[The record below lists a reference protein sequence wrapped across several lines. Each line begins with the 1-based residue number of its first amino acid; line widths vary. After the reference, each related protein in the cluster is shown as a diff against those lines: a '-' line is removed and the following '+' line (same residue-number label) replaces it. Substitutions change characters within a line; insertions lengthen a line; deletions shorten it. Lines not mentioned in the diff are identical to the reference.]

1 MCNHWCCY
9 CCCNALLLLTFWLC
23 ALSYATHISRCFPF
37 IFLRSSVP
45 RVIHAAR
52 AQPPNPS
59 ANHCT
64 TPPTKPPTTHRLPR
78 CTAFMSSGYVALH
91 AHKGR
96 RLWGG
101 VGLKK
106 KGGGLPLLPSDALN
120 LILSLINKCSYF
132 CFTRPIPTT
141 LMDFYARVILGNLL
155 KSYRTGLLNSW
166 QELNGMGK
174 VGLKI

>member
-96 RLWGG
+96 RFGGG
-101 VGLKK
+101 VGLKR
-106 KGGGLPLLPSDALN
+106 GGSTTTTERCVKFDFILDKEMLLLLFYSTHSNYAYGFLCARN
-120 LILSLINKCSYF
+120 FGKFIEVLSHRF
-132 CFTRPIPTT
+132 
-141 LMDFYARVILGNLL
+141 A
-155 KSYRTGLLNSW
+155 
-166 QELNGMGK
+166 E
-174 VGLKI
+174 